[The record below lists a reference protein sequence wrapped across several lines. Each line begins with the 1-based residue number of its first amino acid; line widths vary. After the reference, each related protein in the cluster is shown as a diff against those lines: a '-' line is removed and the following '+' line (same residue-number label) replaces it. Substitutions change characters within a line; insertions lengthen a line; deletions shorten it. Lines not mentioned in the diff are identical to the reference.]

1 MKKILSSLLIFLV
14 TMLSA
19 GTSYAGNN
27 VIYEY
32 DANGNLIRKSA
43 VNVAESGYIPTEKK
57 TFTGKEKVAINAK
70 GVSSANN
77 AKTTVQFWMYWTGQ
91 DNLMP
96 FSWHSGYT
104 LWLNSNVF
112 GFNTENGDLFGFPA
126 ESIANKWVQ
135 VTAIFHNGDITKSE
149 IYVNGTK
156 QTLQHYGS
164 QSLIK
169 SVSETANISGW
180 AKSEDY
186 RFKGQ
191 ISDLKIWKR
200 ELTQTEISS
209 SVFSKNPV
217 ALADLVG
224 EWKLRDEPVQSLKF
238 NGFQQMKLSGIQ
250 VDSTQGAQTTVQFW
264 MKWDGDQI
272 EMPFSWANSSYDLYF
287 NDRLFGFN
295 TGNGDLYGASSD
307 PLVNKWV
314 HVSAIFTNGDIYKNE
329 LYINGVSQ
337 TLAKIGTASN
347 RNVADSAYFSGWNND
362 TQYQFHGNIAEL
374 KVWNRALNPI
384 EIESEMYKAPAI
396 GSNLIY
402 VY

>member
-77 AKTTVQFWMYWTGQ
+77 AKTTVQFWMKW
-91 DNLMP
+91 
-96 FSWHSGYT
+96 
-104 LWLNSNVF
+104 
-112 GFNTENGDLFGFPA
+112 NG
-126 ESIANKWVQ
+126 N
-135 VTAIFHNGDITKSE
+135 
-149 IYVNGTK
+149 
-156 QTLQHYGS
+156 
-164 QSLIK
+164 
-169 SVSETANISGW
+169 
-180 AKSEDY
+180 
-186 RFKGQ
+186 
-191 ISDLKIWKR
+191 
-200 ELTQTEISS
+200 
-209 SVFSKNPV
+209 
-217 ALADLVG
+217 
-224 EWKLRDEPVQSLKF
+224 
-238 NGFQQMKLSGIQ
+238 
-250 VDSTQGAQTTVQFW
+250 
-264 MKWDGDQI
+264 QI
-272 EMPFSWANSSYDLYF
+272 EMPFSWANSMYDLYF

-295 TGNGDLYGASSD
+295 TGNGDLYGTSSD
-307 PLVNKWV
+307 SVVNKWV
-314 HVSAIFTNGDIYKNE
+314 HVSAIFTNGDTYKNE
-329 LYINGVSQ
+329 LYINGVRQ
-337 TLAKIGTASN
+337 TLVKIGTASN

-384 EIESEMYKAPAI
+384 EIESEMYKTPAI

>member
-126 ESIANKWVQ
+126 ENIANKWVQ
-135 VTAIFHNGDITKSE
+135 ITAIFNNGDITKSE
-149 IYVNGTK
+149 IYVDGAK
-156 QTLQHYGS
+156 
-164 QSLIK
+164 QSLQQYGQPLVR

-238 NGFQQMKLSGIQ
+238 NGSQQMKLSGIQ
-250 VDSTQGAQTTVQFW
+250 ADSNPDVQTTVQFW
-264 MKWDGDQI
+264 MKWDGNQI

-295 TGNGDLYGASSD
+295 TGNGDLYGTSSD

-329 LYINGVSQ
+329 LYINGVRQ

-384 EIESEMYKAPAI
+384 EIESEMYKTPAI